1 MKKILKQKPR
11 STNLVTKDFFRKE
24 LRQELN
30 ITIERLLHGLRQEI
44 AFTIETVVDKF
55 EKKLNKHTSLILTTV
70 DPLLK
75 ELETRRQDR
84 ELAAEHDR
92 RINKKIYGH
101 EKRIKNLERLQQSA

>member
-1 MKKILKQKPR
+1 MKKVIKQK
-11 STNLVTKDFFRKE
+11 SYSLNLVTKDFFRKE

-30 ITIERLLHGLRQEI
+30 ITIERLLHGIRQEI
-44 AFTIETVVDKF
+44 AFSIETVVDKF
-55 EKKLNKHTSLILTTV
+55 EKKLSNHTSLVLTTV

-92 RINKKIYGH
+92 RINKKIYDH
-101 EKRIKNLERLQQSA
+101 DKRIKKLEHIQQSA